1 MDRDTLPEADPQSP
15 LVSFVTPFYNT
26 EAYLGECIESVLR
39 QIYGNW
45 EYILLNNCSTDK
57 SAEIA
62 ESYAAR
68 YPGRIRV
75 FQNSEHLSQVQNFNR
90 VFQFISPGSKYC
102 KFVQAD
108 DWLFP
113 ECTTKMVELAEAHPE
128 VGIVGAYQL
137 EGNQPGRPALS
148 ESGTIRT

>member
-1 MDRDTLPEADPQSP
+1 MTDNNSAPGTGSPAP

-26 EAYLGECIESVLR
+26 EAYLSECIESVLR
-39 QIYGNW
+39 QTHGNW

-62 ESYAAR
+62 EFYASQDSN
-68 YPGRIRV
+68 RIHLLH
-75 FQNSEHLSQVQNFNR
+75 NPEHLSQVQNFNH
-90 VFQFISPGSKYC
+90 VFQLISPESKYC

-113 ECTTKMVELAEAHPE
+113 ECTSKM
-128 VGIVGAYQL
+128 
-137 EGNQPGRPALS
+137 
-148 ESGTIRT
+148 